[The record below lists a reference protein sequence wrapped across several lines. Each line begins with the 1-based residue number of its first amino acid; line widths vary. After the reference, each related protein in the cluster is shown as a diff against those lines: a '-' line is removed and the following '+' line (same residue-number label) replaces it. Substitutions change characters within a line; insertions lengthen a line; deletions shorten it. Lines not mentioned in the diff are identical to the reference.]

1 MSANKTI
8 EEGLE
13 FIPKFDDNGL
23 IPAIAQDAKTGQ
35 VLMAAYMNRAALD
48 LTIQTGFA
56 TYFSRSRQKLWKK
69 GEESGHFQKVEQIL
83 VDCDQDCLILKV
95 TVEAGQCHVGYQ
107 SCFYRALK
115 QNGGKELE
123 FIAEKLYDPKKVYKK
138 LNKTCRHTSVIA
150 YRLLFE
156 FGCGCELL
164 IVEISL
170 FSQLRESKFD
180 NASYTYFSYCP
191 IIFLIST

>member
-1 MSANKTI
+1 MAANKNI

-35 VLMAAYMNRAALD
+35 ILMVAYMNRAALNV
-48 LTIQTGFA
+48 TIQTGYA

-83 VDCDQDCLILKV
+83 VDCDQNCLILKV
-95 TVEAGQCHVGYQ
+95 AVDAGQCHVGYQ

-115 QNGGKELE
+115 QGSNKELV
-123 FIAEKLYDPKKVYKK
+123 FIAEKVYDPKKVYKK
-138 LNKTCRHTSVIA
+138 
-150 YRLLFE
+150 
-156 FGCGCELL
+156 
-164 IVEISL
+164 
-170 FSQLRESKFD
+170 
-180 NASYTYFSYCP
+180 
-191 IIFLIST
+191 

>member
-1 MSANKTI
+1 MAANKNI
-8 EEGLE
+8 EESSE

-35 VLMAAYMNRAALD
+35 ILMVAYMNRAALNV
-48 LTIQTGFA
+48 TIQTGYA

-95 TVEAGQCHVGYQ
+95 AVDAGQCHVGYQ

-115 QNGGKELE
+115 KDSPRLRGGKLAPAKAGELV
-123 FIAEKLYDPKKVYKK
+123 FIAEKVYNPKKVYKK
-138 LNKTCRHTSVIA
+138 
-150 YRLLFE
+150 
-156 FGCGCELL
+156 
-164 IVEISL
+164 
-170 FSQLRESKFD
+170 
-180 NASYTYFSYCP
+180 
-191 IIFLIST
+191 